1 MGRVEKHVQIWGW
14 NIPKNRWF
22 WRGTV
27 EMGEARSRALTPILS
42 AIVILLPSVEMGE
55 ARCRSLT
62 LCCLS

>member
-27 EMGEARSRALTPILS
+27 EMGEARCRALTQIIAL
-42 AIVILLPSVEMGE
+42 MQ
-55 ARCRSLT
+55 
-62 LCCLS
+62 